1 MRVLHPFLT
10 LVHTTIE
17 QEQHRHENSTVGKED
32 PSTSPSPEA
41 SLPSLSAEASAK
53 ASLPSHACMPCD
65 PTLLPAAVTD
75 PVPESWK
82 TVEGVFLAVTVLMAP
97 VMGDGFVGHPDVTLG
112 SGEFTILYFHDNVSR
127 AEMLS
132 LLKDGDTGNW
142 INHPK
147 IHIVKAKAYRIE
159 PVSPPGLM
167 TLDGELME
175 YGVSQ
180 AQVHRH
186 VARVFSRKRIANK

>member
-1 MRVLHPFLT
+1 MRPFLT
-10 LVHTTIE
+10 LVHSTKE
-17 QEQHRHENSTVGKED
+17 QEQQRHENSTVGKED
-32 PSTSPSPEA
+32 PSTCSSPEA
-41 SLPSLSAEASAK
+41 SLPPAIAE
-53 ASLPSHACMPCD
+53 ASLPSHACTPCD
-65 PTLLPAAVTD
+65 PTLLPAAVTE

-82 TVEGVFLAVTVLMAP
+82 TVEGVFLSVTVLMAP

-112 SGEFTILYFHDNVSR
+112 SGEFTILYFHDNISR

-159 PVSPPGLM
+159 PVSHPGLM
-167 TLDGELME
+167 TLDGELIE